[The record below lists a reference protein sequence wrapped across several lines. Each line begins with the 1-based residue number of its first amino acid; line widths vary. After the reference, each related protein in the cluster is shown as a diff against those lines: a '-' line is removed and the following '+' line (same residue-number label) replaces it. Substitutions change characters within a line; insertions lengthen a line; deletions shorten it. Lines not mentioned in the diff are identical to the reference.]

1 MRGDACF
8 TRTVI
13 ACLLIDAALLQKKPK
28 ELIRRPDDKKK
39 LRSFINQKKEAR
51 STGSKQEK
59 ADFSK
64 LIQKEIKVIEK
75 ARRTI
80 KVQKI
85 LEQFC
90 DLKRLEKTRTRKASV
105 LIGSI
110 RAANGDIKKD
120 RLDIA
125 NAFAEFY
132 KTLYADAR
140 KILDTIST
148 RGQDALDDIADISQS
163 EVAEQFKKMRKG
175 RAPTTRGL

>member
-1 MRGDACF
+1 M
-8 TRTVI
+8 
-13 ACLLIDAALLQKKPK
+13 
-28 ELIRRPDDKKK
+28 
-39 LRSFINQKKEAR
+39 
-51 STGSKQEK
+51 
-59 ADFSK
+59 
-64 LIQKEIKVIEK
+64 
-75 ARRTI
+75 
-80 KVQKI
+80 
-85 LEQFC
+85 
-90 DLKRLEKTRTRKASV
+90 EKTRTRKAFV

-163 EVAEQFKKMRKG
+163 EVAEQFKKMKKG
-175 RAPTTRGL
+175 RAPTTRGS

>member
-1 MRGDACF
+1 M
-8 TRTVI
+8 
-13 ACLLIDAALLQKKPK
+13 LIDAALLQKKPK

-39 LRSFINQKKEAR
+39 LRSFINQRKEAR

-85 LEQFC
+85 LEEFC

-125 NAFAEFY
+125 NAFAEF
-132 KTLYADAR
+132 
-140 KILDTIST
+140 
-148 RGQDALDDIADISQS
+148 
-163 EVAEQFKKMRKG
+163 
-175 RAPTTRGL
+175 